1 MGGSKTITLSKT
13 QALSS
18 SDLSPQRVKKLLLAQ
33 FYPCTTK
40 SKGGRFIFMS
50 LPLSKEKNLS
60 LKSLPDFPFHVF
72 DEARLHTNAKT
83 NNWHRKKLP
92 RSAQT
97 KPHSSPRDWKKPPFL
112 RIREREYLQNMG
124 VTQQG
129 KRRQMRN
136 G

>member
-1 MGGSKTITLSKT
+1 MLWFKQQNTQLKVVKTRRKISHKKKLGEMGGSKTITLSKT

-72 DEARLHTNAKT
+72 DEAILHTNAKT

-92 RSAQT
+92 RSIVVLLPLMAIC
-97 KPHSSPRDWKKPPFL
+97 SL
-112 RIREREYLQNMG
+112 I
-124 VTQQG
+124 
-129 KRRQMRN
+129 
-136 G
+136 